1 MNNNFSQ
8 TISKYPFR
16 VTRVTRVT
24 ILKTV
29 ISVIT
34 DLRAKKNDD
43 FLKGNVKS
51 SNQIYVSTS
60 RCPIMLG
67 RSYVQ

>member
-8 TISKYPFR
+8 TISKYPF
-16 VTRVTRVT
+16 RVTRVT

-51 SNQIYVSTS
+51 SNQIYRSTS

>member
-8 TISKYPFR
+8 TISKYPF
-16 VTRVTRVT
+16 RVTRVT

>member
-8 TISKYPFR
+8 TISKYPF
-16 VTRVTRVT
+16 RVTRVT

-43 FLKGNVKS
+43 FLKGNGKS
-51 SNQIYVSTS
+51 SNQIYGSTS

>member
-8 TISKYPFR
+8 TISKYPF
-16 VTRVTRVT
+16 RVTRVT

-43 FLKGNVKS
+43 
-51 SNQIYVSTS
+51 
-60 RCPIMLG
+60 P
-67 RSYVQ
+67 